1 MLQNI
6 YDYRD
11 QHLCI
16 NYTSSKEVNFK
27 YHNPIV
33 ILRAGVALK
42 AKALF
47 CGK

>member
-16 NYTSSKEVNFK
+16 NYTSSKEANFK

-33 ILRAGVALK
+33 ILRAGVALT
-42 AKALF
+42 AEAVF
-47 CGK
+47 GGK